1 MEKPST
7 RRRGSMDLTR
17 RGALKK
23 AKVVDLL
30 VQADGTG
37 AAKGGAVT
45 PREAAQPAVYQ
56 HNQTDLEFLR

>member
-7 RRRGSMDLTR
+7 RRRGVKGLTR

-23 AKVVDLL
+23 AKVVDLFA
-30 VQADGTG
+30 QADGT
-37 AAKGGAVT
+37 ATAKGGAAIA
-45 PREAAQPAVYQ
+45 REAAQPAVYQ

>member
-1 MEKPST
+1 MAKPST

-17 RGALKK
+17 QGTLKK

-30 VQADGTG
+30 ARASGPD
-37 AAKGGAVT
+37 AAKGGAVIA
-45 PREAAQPAVYQ
+45 RETAQPAVYQ